1 MGFSLDRE
9 SAIGLLSVQLE
20 VESSNVVLS
29 GWTYELPQSAA
40 LLQIDNSSF
49 IYDNVTTRDPYIRRA
64 VSPLNLEYHFSIFMA
79 ASFSTSGEDAIQKT
93 IDVQPETS
101 TLSLSPHQ
109 FEDFYEIGR
118 TAEEIVR
125 GNYSRVR
132 YLFHINMV

>member
-1 MGFSLDRE
+1 
-9 SAIGLLSVQLE
+9 
-20 VESSNVVLS
+20 
-29 GWTYELPQSAA
+29 
-40 LLQIDNSSF
+40 
-49 IYDNVTTRDPYIRRA
+49 
-64 VSPLNLEYHFSIFMA
+64 MA

-118 TAEEIVR
+118 TAEEVVR